1 MKESRRVPIT
11 VPDLGSP
18 RAAFC
23 LWHVQVGDR
32 VTEGD
37 RVAEVL
43 IPGAVFDVA
52 APVSGTLMERTV
64 QPGDALQAIAKRFC
78 INADTFGLFNHT
90 FGYDLQPG
98 DVLVLRPD
106 PTVPW
111 HPKD

>member
-1 MKESRRVPIT
+1 MPTWAWNTRPVTKPELVGELFDT
-11 VPDLGSP
+11 GP
-18 RAAFC
+18 REYATGQPTRKA
-23 LWHVQVGDR
+23 GKI
-32 VTEGD
+32 
-37 RVAEVL
+37 VAY
-43 IPGAVFDVA
+43 
-52 APVSGTLMERTV
+52 TV

-111 HPKD
+111 YPKD